1 MATLDPK
8 RNPTLRDIQLGKVD
22 GEFDKDIVDLAL
34 EANPIMGHFVWK
46 TANNGTNDVTTI
58 RTGYPEGTWTLYYE
72 GVQPTKGT
80 KKQVVNSCG
89 TLKHLIQV
97 DKDLIEE
104 SGDEAAEMGD
114 EAFAHAEAMG
124 NEICETVFYGNTKK
138 NGRKFNGLAPIYSEK
153 YVAGTSTKDVAAYYT
168 LAAKQSN
175 SADNSALRS
184 IWLIGHGR
192 MGTYLF
198 APKNTTMGL
207 WRGPVEDNRI
217 DVIDGSG
224 ANKGRLDVKEQMFK
238 WTCGLTVKDF
248 RKNVRICNIELNNLD
263 TLDLDLGALM
273 LQAVCRAQK
282 TGVRQCFYMSPLTY
296 EYVCKKTRAQK
307 LANGFFDFR
316 DFDGELVLHFQN
328 VPVFQLDALETN
340 EDVVA

>member
-58 RTGYPEGTWTLYYE
+58 RTGYPDGTWTLYYE

-97 DKDLIEE
+97 DRDLIEE

-138 NGRKFNGLAPIYSEK
+138 NGRKFNGLSPIYSEK
-153 YVAGTSTKDVAAYYT
+153 YAAGDAKDDAAYYT
-168 LAAKQSN
+168 LGVKQST

-207 WRGPVEDNRI
+207 SRGPVEDNRI
-217 DVIDGSG
+217 DVVDSNGT
-224 ANKGRLDVKEQMFK
+224 NKGRLDVKEQMFK
-238 WTCGLTVKDF
+238 WTAGLTVKDF
-248 RKNVRICNIELNNLD
+248 RKNVRICNIESNNLD
-263 TLDLDLGALM
+263 TLDLDLGEYM

-282 TGVRQCFYMSPLTY
+282 TGVKQCFYMSPLVY
-296 EYVCKKTRAQK
+296 EYVCKKTRSMK

-328 VPVFQLDALETN
+328 IPVFQLDALETN
-340 EDVVA
+340 EDVVS